1 MSDVMASLDLVSWFV
16 KIWELKQQHQRV
28 AEAPTSLESYNTTL
42 CQPTKPLLRSFLQHY
57 TPTKKSDNSSL
68 FVWWCPALWVWWPGQ
83 CQCCDH
89 GTPEAD
95 HVTSPWCYPH
105 CDAAAAAVVASQVS
119 FLVCCQVNN
128 FSENSEEKTMSAASV
143 LSDFLASNCSENH
156 LILMWVII
164 ALLHY

>member
-42 CQPTKPLLRSFLQHY
+42 IVNQQSLHSIPFSSI
-57 TPTKKSDNSSL
+57 TPTKKCDHSSL
-68 FVWWCPALWVWWPGQ
+68 FVWWCPALWLWWPGQ

-105 CDAAAAAVVASQVS
+105 CDAAAAAVVAFPVS
-119 FLVCCQVNN
+119 FSRLLPSEQLRTLERKPCQQ
-128 FSENSEEKTMSAASV
+128 
-143 LSDFLASNCSENH
+143 
-156 LILMWVII
+156 
-164 ALLHY
+164 LLYKVTF